1 MQTLLQDLRYGLR
14 TLGRERAF
22 TAVAVL
28 TLAVALGA
36 NSAIFTLVNA
46 ILLRPLPYA
55 HPERIVKISN
65 KDLKTGNVV
74 DQHAYVNI
82 HDLAKQAG
90 SLDAL
95 TVFTMSGTFLM
106 EGTDPELLFGTDI
119 EAAGLPLLGVKPAA
133 GRFFTAAEDR
143 KGAPKVLL
151 ISYELW
157 QRRFGGDPAV
167 VGRTIRLT
175 TKQEPWTVVGVMPQ
189 GFRFPANTAKVDY
202 YSPVNPYL
210 SDEERTARDLVFLDA
225 VGRLRPGATIDK
237 LRSESE
243 VVAQRLEKAYPDSN
257 TGARF
262 VVTGIHDAT
271 VSKIRPALLVLFA
284 AVGVVLLIGCANV
297 ANLLLARASGRH
309 KEISI
314 RSAVGA
320 TRGRIVRQLL
330 AESVLLSIVAGALG
344 LLLASWGIDALVAMA
359 PPEIPRLD
367 NVALDGRVVLF
378 TVTLSVLTGIIFGLA
393 PALSA
398 SKTNLTESL
407 KEGSRGSTEGRR
419 RNQTR
424 NLLVAGAIALSL
436 VLLVGAGLLLRSFIR
451 LSGIDPGFDY
461 NNVAVVQL
469 SARAAYDD
477 PEKVSALLTRVR
489 KQLEGVPG
497 VESVGATNILP
508 LSGGQLVYS
517 FEIVGRPPFPR
528 GQGPSMTT
536 VSITPNY
543 FRTMHIPLMRGRD
556 IAETDTAKSPGV
568 VVVNEKFVR
577 QYFPNE
583 DPIGRRLEIGNGDE
597 VEQNEIVGVVG
608 DVKYLELT
616 EDALPMFYLA
626 SAQAGGR
633 GLAFVARSSR
643 AATLAPAL
651 RAAVRRL
658 DPGQPI
664 TKTNTLAAMRGDTLA
679 ERKFSLA
686 LITALSAIA
695 LLLAGVGI
703 YSIMSY
709 SVTQRTSEIGIRM
722 ALGAEGRDIFR
733 LIVGQ
738 AVRLVALGLAAG
750 IAVAFAATRIMS
762 TLLYGVTPTDP
773 ATFASICVVIA
784 VIALAASYIPASRAT
799 RVDPL
804 VAIRYD

>member
-1 MQTLLQDLRYGLR
+1 MQTLLQDLRFGLR

-28 TLAVALGA
+28 TLAIALGA

-74 DQHAYVNI
+74 GQHSYVNI
-82 HDLAKQAG
+82 HDLAKQAP
-90 SLDAL
+90 SMEAL
-95 TVFTMSGTFLM
+95 SVHSQSGTFLT
-106 EGTDPELLFGTDI
+106 EGTDPELLLGTEI
-119 EAAGLPLLGVKPAA
+119 EAAGLPLLGVKPVA

-157 QRRFGGDPAV
+157 QRRFGGDPSI

-175 TKQEPWTVVGVMPQ
+175 TRQEPWRVVGVMPQ
-189 GFRFPANTAKVDY
+189 GFRFPANTEKVDY
-202 YSPVNPYL
+202 YSPINPYL
-210 SDEERTARDLVFLDA
+210 SEEERTARDLVFLDA
-225 VGRLRPGATIDK
+225 VGRLKAGATIEQFQTEAD
-237 LRSESE
+237 

-257 TGARF
+257 LGARF
-262 VVTGIHDAT
+262 EVKSIHDAT
-271 VSKIRPALLVLFA
+271 VGKIRPALLVLFA

-320 TRGRIVRQLL
+320 TRGRIIRQLL
-330 AESVLLSIVAGALG
+330 AESVLLSVVAGALG
-344 LLLASWGIDALVAMA
+344 LLLASWGIDALVALA
-359 PPEIPRLD
+359 PPAIPRLD
-367 NVALDGRVVLF
+367 NVALDGGVLLF
-378 TVTLSVLTGIIFGLA
+378 TVTLSVLTGVLFGLT

-398 SKTNLTESL
+398 SKTNLTEAL

-419 RNQTR
+419 RNRTR
-424 NLLVAGAIALSL
+424 NILVVGAIALSL
-436 VLLVGAGLLLRSFIR
+436 VLLVGAGLLLRSFVR
-451 LSGIDPGFDY
+451 LTGIDPGFDY
-461 NNVAVVQL
+461 NNVAVVSL
-469 SARAAYDD
+469 TARGAYDD
-477 PEKVSALLTRVR
+477 DAKVGAFLTRVR
-489 KQLEGVPG
+489 QAFEAVPG
-497 VESVGATNILP
+497 VESVGGANILP

-536 VSITPNY
+536 VTVTPNY
-543 FRTMHIPLMRGRD
+543 FKTMRIPLLRGRD
-556 IAETDTAKSPGV
+556 VAETDTAKSPGV
-568 VVVNEKFVR
+568 VVVNERFVR
-577 QYFPNE
+577 QFFPNE
-583 DPIGRRLEIGNGDE
+583 EPIGRKLKIGNGDDFE
-597 VEQNEIVGVVG
+597 ENEIVGVVG

-616 EDALPMFYLA
+616 EEMLPMFYLPA
-626 SAQAGGR
+626 AQTKTR
-633 GLAFVARSSR
+633 GLAFVARSA
-643 AATLAPAL
+643 AATSLGPAL

-658 DPGQPI
+658 DAQQPI
-664 TKTNTLAAMRGDTLA
+664 TKMETLAEMRGETLA

-686 LITALSAIA
+686 LITALSSIA

-738 AVRLVALGLAAG
+738 AVRLVAIGLAAG
-750 IAVAFAATRIMS
+750 VAVAFAATRIMS

-773 ATFASICVVIA
+773 VTFGAICVVIA
-784 VIALAASYIPASRAT
+784 VIALVASYIPASRAT